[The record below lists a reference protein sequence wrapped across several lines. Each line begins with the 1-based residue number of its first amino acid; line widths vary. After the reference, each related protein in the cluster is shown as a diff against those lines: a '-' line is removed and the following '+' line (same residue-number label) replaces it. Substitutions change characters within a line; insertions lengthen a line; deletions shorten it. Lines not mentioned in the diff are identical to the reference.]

1 MNFLNRF
8 SISQKIYLIPIIG
21 SLSFITYITISSI
34 SAKESSELL
43 IEAKNIQFPIVQV
56 SKSIAVSVV
65 NLSETL
71 NLAVT
76 SSDEDSFDKS
86 DELAAS
92 IRKDID
98 TIFKTGRQY
107 SAIAN
112 RMSSEF
118 EQYFELANK
127 LSVGMV
133 NETIDYSELPEMGK
147 AMNESLEKVN
157 LTIKGFNQEQVD
169 IFESAI
175 DQANKST
182 ENMLLVGYVM
192 GSINIVLL
200 FAVALPIIRLIRSS
214 VIDVVKSL
222 RDIAEGEGDLTV
234 RIETKA
240 QDEIGE
246 LVTCFNLFIEK
257 LQATIK
263 EVVDIALPLSNMA
276 TLVSSNAEETS
287 HITLQLQNGAQ
298 NTKEAVSELNAS
310 VQTVADSASVAE
322 QATVNTINISTKG
335 EGVVKET
342 ISTIHQLAEI
352 VTKSSEVI
360 NNLDHNTSQVGSVL
374 DVIRGIADQTNLL
387 ALNAAIEAA
396 RAGEQGRGFAVVAD
410 EVRTLASRTQ
420 ESTVEIQATM
430 EKLQSAAR
438 NAVSAMKSGRVLAD
452 RSVEQ
457 VSKAGESLA
466 DISSSISEINVMT
479 SNIAKSTEDQAKVTD
494 SIVTYVDEASSS
506 AGQTHSA
513 SHEMAMVSN
522 ELAELANNLEKI
534 AKSFKV
540 S

>member
-1 MNFLNRF
+1 MNFLNRL

-21 SLSFITYITISSI
+21 SLSFITYIVISSI
-34 SAKESSELL
+34 SAKENSINLV
-43 IEAKNIQFPIVQV
+43 EAKDIQFPIVQL
-56 SKSIAVSVV
+56 SKSIAVNVV

-76 SSDEDSFDKS
+76 SSDEDLFDKS
-86 DELAAS
+86 NELAVN
-92 IRKDID
+92 IRKNINAITEID
-98 TIFKTGRQY
+98 SQY
-107 SAIAN
+107 SSITK

-118 EQYFELANK
+118 EQYFETANTM
-127 LSVGMV
+127 SVGMV
-133 NETIDYSELPEMGK
+133 NESIDYSKLPQMGK
-147 AMNESLEKVN
+147 AMNASLEKMN
-157 LTIKGFNQEQVD
+157 KTIQNFNQEQVVVFKD
-169 IFESAI
+169 AI

-182 ENMLLVGYVM
+182 ENMLLIGYVM
-192 GSINIVLL
+192 GVINIALL
-200 FAVALPIIRLIRSS
+200 FAVALPIIKLIRTN

-222 RDIAEGEGDLTV
+222 RDIAEGDGDLTV

-276 TLVSSNAEETS
+276 ALVSSNAEETS
-287 HITLQLQNGAQ
+287 HITLQLQSGAQ
-298 NTKEAVSELNAS
+298 NTKEAISELNAS
-310 VQTVADSASVAE
+310 VQTVAESASVAE
-322 QATVNTINISTKG
+322 QATVSTTDISTKG

-352 VTKSSEVI
+352 VTKSSDVI
-360 NNLDHNTSQVGSVL
+360 NNLDNDASQVGAVL
-374 DVIRGIADQTNLL
+374 DVIRSIADQTNLL

-420 ESTVEIQATM
+420 QSTVEIQATI
-430 EKLQSAAR
+430 EKLQSAAK
-438 NAVSAMKSGRVLAD
+438 NAVSSMDSGRILAEQ
-452 RSVEQ
+452 SVDQ

-466 DISSSISEINVMT
+466 DISSSVIEINVMT
-479 SNIAKSTEDQAKVTD
+479 SSIAKSTEDQANVTD
-494 SIVTYVDEASSS
+494 NIVTYVDDANLS

-513 SHEMAMVSN
+513 SQEMAKVSN
-522 ELAELANNLEKI
+522 ELAELANNLETI

>member
-1 MNFLNRF
+1 MNFLNRL

-21 SLSFITYITISSI
+21 SLSFITYIIISSI
-34 SAKESSELL
+34 SAKESSAHLL
-43 IEAKNIQFPIVQV
+43 EAKNIQFPIVQL
-56 SKSIAVSVV
+56 SKSIEVSVV

-76 SSDEDSFDKS
+76 SSDEDLFDKS
-86 DELAAS
+86 NELAAS
-92 IRKDID
+92 IKKNID
-98 TIFKTGRQY
+98 KISKKGRQF
-107 SAIAN
+107 SAIAK
-112 RMSSEF
+112 RISSEF
-118 EQYFELANK
+118 AQYFELANT
-127 LSVGMV
+127 LSIGMV
-133 NETIDYSELPEMGK
+133 SETIDYSKLPEMGK
-147 AMNESLEKVN
+147 AMNDSLEKVN
-157 LTIKGFNQEQVD
+157 QTIQEFNQEQVG

-182 ENMLLVGYVM
+182 EYMLRVGYIM
-192 GSINIVLL
+192 GAINIVLL

-222 RDIAEGEGDLTV
+222 RDIAEGDGDLTV

-287 HITLQLQNGAQ
+287 HITLQLQSGAQ
-298 NTKEAVSELNAS
+298 NTKEAVTELNTN
-310 VQTVADSASVAE
+310 VQTVAESASVAE
-322 QATVNTINISTKG
+322 QATVSTINISTKG

-352 VTKSSEVI
+352 VSESSDVI
-360 NNLDHNTSQVGSVL
+360 NSLDLDTREVGVVL

-420 ESTVEIQATM
+420 QSTVEIQATI
-430 EKLQSAAR
+430 EKLQSAAQD
-438 NAVSAMKSGRVLAD
+438 AVSAMNSGRVLAD
-452 RSVEQ
+452 KGVEQ

-494 SIVTYVDEASSS
+494 SIVTYVDDASLS

-513 SHEMAMVSN
+513 SQEMATVSN
-522 ELAELANNLEKI
+522 ELAELAYNLEKI